1 MNVQFKFSVKG
12 DCYMK
17 IQNDVFWKG
26 QDYNT
31 VMLRQGKRQRV
42 ES

>member
-1 MNVQFKFSVKG
+1 MNVQFKFSVQG

-17 IQNDVFWKG
+17 IQNDVFGKG